1 MGVELGHSPPR
12 GPGPL
17 TLSDESKGRAGGG
30 PRLPFRHA
38 CLSPLHALTCHS
50 EATRGIYSA
59 SPPLT
64 PCRTLHPDSSF
75 RPPRAGIHPWGGV
88 SRSRRG
94 DRLVALPSAGPLT
107 SSRVEESQE
116 RNLVGYLP
124 PPPPLT
130 PISTTKETRKQA
142 SLELGELSADF
153 CAHYSDFLARV
164 RLTDFCA

>member
-1 MGVELGHSPPR
+1 MPLKSPYIEFNDWMGVELGHSPPR

-64 PCRTLHPDSSF
+64 PCRTLHPDPSF
-75 RPPRAGIHPWGGV
+75 RPPRAGIHPWAGV

-94 DRLVALPSAGPLT
+94 DRLVALPGVGPLT
-107 SSRVEESQE
+107 LSRVEGSQE
-116 RNLVGYLP
+116 RNRVGRLP
-124 PPPPLT
+124 PPPTSQPKN
-130 PISTTKETRKQA
+130 PRQAGPKQR
-142 SLELGELSADF
+142 SRS
-153 CAHYSDFLARV
+153 
-164 RLTDFCA
+164 